1 VADAGARRSPEP
13 SPPAPPARR
22 APRVDDF
29 LVEPTRELEDWHWL
43 WKEDREFPIRSHRG
57 LLGRVLVAWKR
68 LLRPLVK
75 VPQNDLWER
84 QRIFNVVL
92 LEHLRDARQLRH
104 RDDQRIAYLEAL
116 NAEGIE
122 ELMRHNDALFA
133 RADQKLDRYRRE
145 ARDLLAS
152 LGAALARVESGAP
165 AEASGGSAPARDLP
179 RGESAAAAGSSSGT
193 AAARLSEVPAAAG
206 LGGPAAGKAGENAAA
221 SAEAAKEPI
230 GEEGFED
237 LSRRVS
243 EHVYFELERRY
254 RGTEEEIRGRI
265 AAYLPYL
272 AAGGPALDLG
282 CGRGEALA
290 LLGEHGIA
298 ARGVDGSARMVAT
311 CRERG
316 LDAVQGDLFAALAA
330 TPPASLGAVVSFHVV
345 EHLPIG
351 ALDRLVR
358 LAWGALRPGG
368 VLILETPSPLS
379 LVIGARNFWLD
390 PTHVRPVH
398 PESLRL
404 LYELAGFDPV
414 ERLDL
419 RPFPAAERLPEIELS
434 RVPAEQRALADAVNR
449 LRDHLDDLLYGCQD
463 FALIGVKPA

>member
-1 VADAGARRSPEP
+1 MTGTGGGQAPQLPEGAPAP
-13 SPPAPPARR
+13 PPAPAGHR
-22 APRVDDF
+22 APRIDDF
-29 LVEPTRELEDWHWL
+29 LIEPTRELADWHWL
-43 WKEDREFPIRSHRG
+43 WKEDREFPVRSHRG

-75 VPQNDLWER
+75 VPLNDLWDR
-84 QRIFNVVL
+84 QRIFNVIL
-92 LEHLRDARQLRH
+92 LEHLRDTQQVRR
-104 RDDQRIAYLEAL
+104 RDDQRIAYLETL
-116 NAEGIE
+116 HAEGIE

-145 ARDLLAS
+145 VRDLLGS
-152 LGAALARVESGAP
+152 LGAALAR
-165 AEASGGSAPARDLP
+165 L
-179 RGESAAAAGSSSGT
+179 
-193 AAARLSEVPAAAG
+193 EVPAGEGGATPANGAIPAGPVITATGGSITAGGSPATGAVRAA
-206 LGGPAAGKAGENAAA
+206 P
-221 SAEAAKEPI
+221 EAAVDLARAR
-230 GEEGFED
+230 EE
-237 LSRRVS
+237 
-243 EHVYFELERRY
+243 HAYFELERRY

-290 LLGEHGIA
+290 LLRDHGIA
-298 ARGVDGSARMVAT
+298 ARGVDGSARMVAA

-316 LDAVQGDLFAALAA
+316 LDASQGDLFAALAA
-330 TPPASLGAVVSFHVV
+330 APAASLGAVLSFHVV

-351 ALDRLVR
+351 ELDRLVR
-358 LAWGALRPGG
+358 LAWRALRPGG

-379 LVIGARNFWLD
+379 LVVAARNFWLD

-419 RPFPAAERLPEIELS
+419 RPFPADERLPEIDLA
-434 RVPAEQRALADAVNR
+434 RLPAEQRELADAANR
-449 LRDHLDDLLYGCQD
+449 LRDHLDELLYGCQD
-463 FALIGVKPA
+463 FGLIGYKPAAPGAS